1 MRIPNKDLE
10 TILNGISDFILVIS
24 PERDIIEVNDSF
36 LRHMN
41 YSRENVIGKKC
52 YEVFKEATR
61 KSSNCDRVCPIQ
73 KVLKN
78 KRQCQ
83 VELTRLGG
91 DNLPRYSELTI
102 FPIWEETG
110 RISMFVEV
118 SRDITRRKREENEMT
133 QRLEKM
139 VEERTR
145 QLKESHSKLLHQ
157 DKMASLGKLSSS
169 VVHEINNPISGILNL
184 TLLSKRIIREDFI
197 DQKELDLFRQYLNL
211 METETRRISR
221 IVSNLLVFSR
231 QSKIELKR
239 VKINQL
245 IDKTLFLNSNLL
257 KICNVNYET
266 HLNPDLPDFYGSED
280 QLQQVFMNLISNA
293 AESMEDLQGG
303 ILKVS
308 TQYSPESDHI
318 FVIISDTGVGIRH
331 ENLSKLFEPF
341 FTTKKS
347 GKGVGLGLSVA
358 YGIIEEHGGRIYVDS
373 KPGSGS
379 TFRILL
385 PLNSFSDKKDASSAT
400 SAKRLH
406 P

>member
-1 MRIPNKDLE
+1 
-10 TILNGISDFILVIS
+10 
-24 PERDIIEVNDSF
+24 
-36 LRHMN
+36 
-41 YSRENVIGKKC
+41 
-52 YEVFKEATR
+52 
-61 KSSNCDRVCPIQ
+61 
-73 KVLKN
+73 
-78 KRQCQ
+78 
-83 VELTRLGG
+83 
-91 DNLPRYSELTI
+91 
-102 FPIWEETG
+102 
-110 RISMFVEV
+110 
-118 SRDITRRKREENEMT
+118 MT

-139 VEERTR
+139 VEDRTR

-184 TLLSKRIIREDFI
+184 TMLSKRIIREDFI

-231 QSKIELKR
+231 HSKIELKR
-239 VKINQL
+239 LNINQL

-266 HLNPDLPDFYGSED
+266 HLNSDLPDFYGSED

-293 AESMEDLQGG
+293 AESMEELQGG
-303 ILKVS
+303 TLKI
-308 TQYSPESDHI
+308 TTEYSPENDHI
-318 FVIISDTGVGIRH
+318 FVIISDTGIGIRH

-341 FTTKKS
+341 FTTKKK

-358 YGIIEEHGGRIYVDS
+358 YGIIEEHGGKIYVDS
-373 KPGSGS
+373 KPGNGA

-385 PLNSFSDKKDASSAT
+385 PLNSFPDKKDSSPET
-400 SAKRLH
+400 PAKRLH

>member
-1 MRIPNKDLE
+1 LRIPNKDLE

-24 PERDIIEVNDSF
+24 PEREIIEVNDSF

-91 DNLPRYSELTI
+91 DNLPRYAELTI

-110 RISMFVEV
+110 KISMFVEV
-118 SRDITRRKREENEMT
+118 SRDITRRKREEDEMT

-145 QLKESHSKLLHQ
+145 QLKESHTKLLHQ

-303 ILKVS
+303 ILKV
-308 TQYSPESDHI
+308 TTEYSSESDHI

-379 TFRILL
+379 TFRVLL
-385 PLNSFSDKKDASSAT
+385 PLNSFPDTKDASST
-400 SAKRLH
+400 KTAKRLH

>member
-1 MRIPNKDLE
+1 LRIPNKDLE

-24 PERDIIEVNDSF
+24 PEREIIEVNDSF

-41 YSRENVIGKKC
+41 YSRENVIGEKC

-73 KVLKN
+73 EVIKN

-91 DNLPRYSELTI
+91 DNLPRYAELTI
-102 FPIWEETG
+102 FPIWEKNG
-110 RISMFVEV
+110 KISMFVEI
-118 SRDITRRKREENEMT
+118 SRDITRRKREEKEIT

-184 TLLSKRIIREDFI
+184 TMLSKRMIREDFI

-239 VKINQL
+239 VNINQL
-245 IDKTLFLNSNLL
+245 IEKTLFLNSNLL

-266 HLNPDLPDFYGSED
+266 HLNPKLPDFYGSED

-293 AESMEDLQGG
+293 AESMEDLKGG
-303 ILKVS
+303 ILKV
-308 TQYSPESDHI
+308 TTEYSPESDHI

-379 TFRILL
+379 TFRVLL
-385 PLNSFSDKKDASSAT
+385 PLNSFPDTKDASST
-400 SAKRLH
+400 TTAKRLH

>member
-1 MRIPNKDLE
+1 
-10 TILNGISDFILVIS
+10 
-24 PERDIIEVNDSF
+24 
-36 LRHMN
+36 MN

-73 KVLKN
+73 EVIKN

-91 DNLPRYSELTI
+91 DNLPRYAELTI
-102 FPIWEETG
+102 FPIWEKTG
-110 RISMFVEV
+110 KISMFVEI
-118 SRDITRRKREENEMT
+118 SRDITQRKREEKEMT
-133 QRLEKM
+133 GRLEKM

-157 DKMASLGKLSSS
+157 DKMSSLGKLSSS

-184 TLLSKRIIREDFI
+184 TMLSKRIIQEDFI

-231 QSKIELKR
+231 HSKIELKR
-239 VKINQL
+239 VNINQL

-257 KICNVNYET
+257 KICNVHYET
-266 HLNPDLPDFYGSED
+266 HLNPKLPDFYGSED

-293 AESMEDLQGG
+293 AESMAESHGG
-303 ILKVS
+303 VLKV
-308 TQYSPESDHI
+308 TTEYSHESDHI
-318 FVIISDTGVGIRH
+318 FIIFSDTGVGIH
-331 ENLSKLFEPF
+331 SDNLSKLFEPF
-341 FTTKKS
+341 FTTKKK

-358 YGIIEEHGGRIYVDS
+358 YGIIEEHGGKIYVDS
-373 KPGSGS
+373 KPGSGAV
-379 TFRILL
+379 FRVLL
-385 PLNSFSDKKDASSAT
+385 PLNSFPDEKGVSSSI
-400 SAKRLH
+400 SAKRIH

>member
-1 MRIPNKDLE
+1 LRIPNKDLE

-24 PERDIIEVNDSF
+24 PERKIIEVNDSF

-73 KVLKN
+73 EVIKN

-102 FPIWEETG
+102 FHIWEKNG
-110 RISMFVEV
+110 KISMFVEI
-118 SRDITRRKREENEMT
+118 SRDITRRKREEQEMT
-133 QRLEKM
+133 RRLEKM

-184 TLLSKRIIREDFI
+184 TMLCKRIIREDFI

-231 QSKIELKR
+231 QSKIELKL
-239 VKINQL
+239 VNINQL

-266 HLNPDLPDFYGSED
+266 QLNPELPDFYGSED

-293 AESMEDLQGG
+293 AESMEDLKGG
-303 ILKVS
+303 ILMV
-308 TQYSPESDHI
+308 TTEYSPENDHI
-318 FVIISDTGVGIRH
+318 FIIVKDTGVGIRH

-341 FTTKKS
+341 FTTKKK

-373 KPGSGS
+373 KLGTG
-379 TFRILL
+379 TAFKILL
-385 PLNSFSDKKDASSAT
+385 PLDSLQDKKNALPT
-400 SAKRLH
+400 SPAKRLY

>member
-1 MRIPNKDLE
+1 VRIPNRDLE

-24 PERDIIEVNDSF
+24 PERNIIEVNDSF

-73 KVLKN
+73 EVIKN

-91 DNLPRYSELTI
+91 DNLPRYAELTI

-110 RISMFVEV
+110 KISMFVEV

-139 VEERTR
+139 VEDRTR

-184 TLLSKRIIREDFI
+184 TMLSKRIIREDFI

-231 QSKIELKR
+231 HSKIELKR
-239 VKINQL
+239 LNINQL

-266 HLNPDLPDFYGSED
+266 HLNSDLPDFYGSED

-293 AESMEDLQGG
+293 AESMEELQGG
-303 ILKVS
+303 TLKI
-308 TQYSPESDHI
+308 TTEYSPENDHI
-318 FVIISDTGVGIRH
+318 FVIISDTGIGIRH

-341 FTTKKS
+341 FTTKKK

-358 YGIIEEHGGRIYVDS
+358 YGIIEEHGGKIYVDS
-373 KPGSGS
+373 KPGNGA

-385 PLNSFSDKKDASSAT
+385 PLNSFPDKKDSSPET
-400 SAKRLH
+400 PAKRLH

>member
-1 MRIPNKDLE
+1 LRIPNKDLE

-24 PERDIIEVNDSF
+24 PERKIIEVNDSF

-41 YSRENVIGKKC
+41 YSREHVIGKKC
-52 YEVFKEATR
+52 YEVFKETSR

-73 KVLKN
+73 EVVKN

-91 DNLPRYSELTI
+91 DNLPRYAELTI
-102 FPIWEETG
+102 FPIWEKSG
-110 RISMFVEV
+110 KISMFVEI
-118 SRDITRRKREENEMT
+118 SRDITRRKREEKEMT
-133 QRLEKM
+133 GRLEKM

-184 TLLSKRIIREDFI
+184 TMLSKRIIQEDFI

-239 VKINQL
+239 VNINQL

-266 HLNPDLPDFYGSED
+266 QFNPELPDFYGSED
-280 QLQQVFMNLISNA
+280 QLQQVFMNLTSNA
-293 AESMEDLQGG
+293 AESMADLQGG
-303 ILKVS
+303 ILKV
-308 TQYSPESDHI
+308 TTEYSPESDHI
-318 FVIISDTGVGIRH
+318 FIIFSDTGVGIRH

-341 FTTKKS
+341 FTTKKK

-373 KPGSGS
+373 KLGSG
-379 TFRILL
+379 TAFRIIL
-385 PLNSFSDKKDASSAT
+385 PLNSFPDKDEASTAT
-400 SAKRLH
+400 PAKRLH